1 MMQMEIYSGSK
12 VIIRDK
18 VNKFLKTGVKVFNT
32 HVTEEGNNF
41 TVTIFYFPV
50 SDIEIL
56 YGPSDSITGGG
67 ITGPNGNSGMGAM
80 AAATIP
86 KAKVPEIKIDPIA
99 DQIAKQI
106 NESMNRP
113 LTDLAKVKVGDMTL
127 GMKN

>member
-1 MMQMEIYSGSK
+1 MMQMEVYSGSMT
-12 VIIRDK
+12 VVRDK
-18 VNKFLKTGVKVFNT
+18 VNKFLKTGITVFNT
-32 HVTEEGNNF
+32 HVTKEETAY

-50 SDIEIL
+50 SNIEIS
-56 YGPSDSITGGG
+56 YGPSDSITSGG
-67 ITGPNGNSGMGAM
+67 ITGPNGNAGMGAM
-80 AAATIP
+80 AAASIP
-86 KAKVPEIKIDPIA
+86 KAKIPEIKIDPIA